1 MLQFIRG
8 KTKKEFRMIN
18 NHKKEFKMINNHKMI
33 KREKGVTLLEVLA
46 VVIIGILI
54 VVGAFT
60 LYGSAQDKQRESDVM
75 TSLLTLQTNVRD
87 LFYGVN
93 DYSGGEEGDLNSVII
108 ASGGA
113 PSTFVK
119 GSGDT
124 RELVSPFDT
133 TQPVTITGEGS
144 EFSIAIAGV
153 PQSSC
158 VSLATRNGSFLRV
171 KVGGKEVTS
180 AADAADQCSAG
191 SNTVTYF
198 SN

>member
-1 MLQFIRG
+1 
-8 KTKKEFRMIN
+8 MIN
-18 NHKKEFKMINNHKMI
+18 NHKNKKEFKMINNHKMI

-60 LYGSAQDKQRESDVM
+60 LYGSGQDKQKRENDVM

-87 LFYGVN
+87 SFYGVN
-93 DYSGGEEGDLNSVII
+93 DYGTAAELNSVII

-113 PSTFVK
+113 PSTFVQ
-119 GSGDT
+119 GTASAGD

-144 EFSIAIAGV
+144 EFEIAISGV
-153 PQSSC
+153 PESSC
-158 VSLATRNGSFLRV
+158 VSLATRRGSFLRV
-171 KVGGKEVTS
+171 EIDGTEITS
-180 AADAADQCSAG
+180 PLLASKNCDADGD
-191 SNTVTYF
+191 NTVTYV

>member
-1 MLQFIRG
+1 
-8 KTKKEFRMIN
+8 MIN

-60 LYGSAQDKQRESDVM
+60 LYGSAQDKQRENDVM

-93 DYSGGEEGDLNSVII
+93 DYGDESLNDVII

-113 PSTFVK
+113 PSTFVQ
-119 GSGDT
+119 GSGAT
-124 RELVSPFDT
+124 RSLVSPFDT
-133 TQPVTITGEGS
+133 TQPVTITGDAS

-153 PQSSC
+153 PESSC
-158 VSLATRNGSFLRV
+158 VSLATRRGSFLRV
-171 KVGGKEVTS
+171 EVDGTTITS
-180 AADAADQCSAG
+180 PSLAATNCSDTEVNG
-191 SNTVTYF
+191 NTVTYF

>member
-1 MLQFIRG
+1 MLR
-8 KTKKEFRMIN
+8 KNIN
-18 NHKKEFKMINNHKMI
+18 NQ
-33 KREKGVTLLEVLA
+33 KGVTLLEVLA

-60 LYGSAQDKQRESDVM
+60 LYGNAQNKQRENDVM

-93 DYSGGEEGDLNSVII
+93 DYGTDELNEVII

-113 PSTFVK
+113 PSTFVQ
-119 GSGDT
+119 GTGNN
-124 RELVSPFDT
+124 RRLASPFDSSAD
-133 TQPVTITGEGS
+133 VTITGEGS
-144 EFSIAIAGV
+144 EFSIAIDAV

-158 VSLATRNGSFLRV
+158 VSLATRSGSFLRV
-171 KVGGKEVTS
+171 QVGETTITS
-180 AADAADQCSAG
+180 PSDAAGACEEGD
-191 SNTVTYF
+191 NTVTYV

>member
-1 MLQFIRG
+1 
-8 KTKKEFRMIN
+8 
-18 NHKKEFKMINNHKMI
+18 MINNHKMI

-93 DYSGGEEGDLNSVII
+93 NYGTESLNDVII

-119 GSGDT
+119 GSADGEGDS
-124 RELVSPFDT
+124 RKLVSPFDST
-133 TQPVTITGEGS
+133 GGVTITGASS
-144 EFSIAIAGV
+144 EFSIAIEEV

-158 VSLATRNGSFLRV
+158 VSLSTRNGSFLRV
-171 KVGGKEVTS
+171 EVGGTKVTS
-180 AADAADQCSAG
+180 AADAADKCSAG

>member
-1 MLQFIRG
+1 
-8 KTKKEFRMIN
+8 MIN
-18 NHKKEFKMINNHKMI
+18 NHKNKKEFKMINNHKMI

-60 LYGSAQDKQRESDVM
+60 LYGSAQDKQRENDVM

-93 DYSGGEEGDLNSVII
+93 DYGTAAELNSVII

-113 PSTFVK
+113 PSTFVQ
-119 GSGDT
+119 GTASAGD

-144 EFSIAIAGV
+144 EFEIAISGV
-153 PQSSC
+153 PESSC
-158 VSLATRNGSFLRV
+158 VSLATRRGSFLRV
-171 KVGGKEVTS
+171 EIDGTEITS
-180 AADAADQCSAG
+180 PLLASKNCDADGD
-191 SNTVTYF
+191 NTVTYV

>member
-1 MLQFIRG
+1 MRKNDIKVL
-8 KTKKEFRMIN
+8 KK
-18 NHKKEFKMINNHKMI
+18 
-33 KREKGVTLLEVLA
+33 EKGVTLLEVLA

-60 LYGSAQDKQRESDVM
+60 LYGNVQDKQRENDVM

-93 DYSGGEEGDLNSVII
+93 DYGSEELNTVII

-113 PSTFVK
+113 PSTFVQ
-119 GSGDT
+119 GTGTGRS
-124 RELVSPFDT
+124 LVSPFDT
-133 TQPVTITGEGS
+133 TKPVTITGDSS
-144 EFSIAIAGV
+144 EFTIAIAGV

-158 VSLATRNGSFLRV
+158 VSLATRRGSFLRV
-171 KVGGKEVTS
+171 EVNGTNITTPAL
-180 AADAADQCSAG
+180 AA
-191 SNTVTYF
+191 SNCDDSEDGANIVTYI